1 MATAPTFTPAEVA
14 AGQQFFS
21 SSPTP
26 EQIYGRASEIGLSP
40 EQVAGLYQQS
50 MGGDLSGLLGGV
62 NQYLSA
68 TGQSL
73 AGGYQS
79 GLLNGAGNV
88 TDTLDTTNQ
97 NVRVIEPFSWSPTEI
112 SEATNFFASNPSADQ
127 MFAKADE
134 LGLSPQQFASLY
146 QTATGADYDTALDTV
161 LSYLKNANKTLKGG
175 YIPGT
180 AQPPTVDNIVN
191 QISGG
196 LPKTLGTVNPTLE
209 SSAYDTSNYFDRY
222 FPVSVTG
229 GRANQTTG
237 LSNVSGQ
244 SSLADILANIQ
255 GQYTPQQFTRSG
267 GSYGAG
273 RFLPADMAPASINK
287 PGSTGFTPS
296 EISKATEYFGQV
308 TDPQQIFNRANEIG
322 LSGTQLADLFSK
334 STGANYN
341 DVLQSI
347 NNWTEATGQTL
358 KGGYTPGSASWF
370 EPASFDQYTQNL
382 VNQSL
387 DEAVAETMG
396 AGGAGGS
403 GGEQQGTPSAWSKMT
418 ESERQS
424 WVSANPGKYIA
435 GLTAASA
442 FLPGAGGVY
451 LAARQDPYL
460 GMSLAEYA
468 AGKAGNIAMGGL
480 LPVGQGAPIYVAGSR
495 ARDMGLSLQE
505 MAGLTANAQTF
516 GVDSNKDYFG
526 D

>member
-21 SSPTP
+21 SNPTP

-50 MGGDLSGLLGGV
+50 MGGDFSGLLGGV
-62 NQYLSA
+62 TDYLGGTNQTLGGGYKSGLYAPELTQFTPPEIIAEAQARTPEGGDVRQTLLDYGTSSGFSLDQIDQILGLA
-68 TGQSL
+68 PGSTAIYSGSL
-73 AGGYQS
+73 A
-79 GLLNGAGNV
+79 
-88 TDTLDTTNQ
+88 
-97 NVRVIEPFSWSPTEI
+97 PT
-112 SEATNFFASNPSADQ
+112 
-127 MFAKADE
+127 
-134 LGLSPQQFASLY
+134 
-146 QTATGADYDTALDTV
+146 
-161 LSYLKNANKTLKGG
+161 
-175 YIPGT
+175 
-180 AQPPTVDNIVN
+180 QPVTVDNIVN
-191 QISGG
+191 QIA
-196 LPKTLGTVNPTLE
+196 GTPTTPTTINAPQAMG
-209 SSAYDTSNYFDRY
+209 AYDTSNYFERY
-222 FPVSVTG
+222 FPVSITG
-229 GRANQTTG
+229 GGTNQTTG

-358 KGGYTPGSASWF
+358 KGGYTPGSAPWF
-370 EPASFDQYTQNL
+370 EPASFDQYTQSL

-387 DEAVAETMG
+387 DKAVAETMG

-418 ESERQS
+418 EAERQS

-442 FLPGAGGVY
+442 FLPGAGGAY
-451 LAARQDPYL
+451 LMSRQDPYL
-460 GMSLAEYA
+460 GMSLSGYL
-468 AGKAGNIAMGGL
+468 AGRASNAAMGGL
-480 LPVGQGAPIYVAGSR
+480 LDEGKGAPIVVSAGNTISNEAATER
-495 ARDMGLSLQE
+495 ALQG
-505 MAGLTANAQTF
+505 ASDFYG
-516 GVDSNKDYFG
+516 
-526 D
+526 